1 MHDSAPAPFPSSC
14 RAGGSADRRCAAL
27 NHSFATYGSDQNGL
41 ICGFA
46 FEPDSAGRAL
56 TLDEA
61 RAWLAGTASRPGFL
75 WLHFN
80 LSNVAADRWLREH
93 LVLPPEFFEALQQGS
108 RSTRIE
114 DASDTLIAVV
124 NDVAF
129 EFSFDPS
136 EIATLWACVT
146 ERVVV
151 SARRHPLRSID
162 RLRQDVL
169 GGAKFASSV
178 ALLNHLMRDQ
188 GDVLVRIV
196 REATAQVDG
205 IEDTLLGGRLH
216 SKRGSLSQLRRVL
229 VRLQRLLA
237 PEPGAL
243 FRLLKAPPPWVSADD
258 LDELR
263 QSTEEFSLVLRDMLA
278 LQERIKL
285 LQEEMAAQIGEQ
297 TNRSVF
303 TLTVVTVLALPINI
317 IAGMLGM
324 NVGGIP
330 LAEHPHGF
338 LIIAAIIV
346 VFTVVAG
353 WLAFRWRNERV

>member
-1 MHDSAPAPFPSSC
+1 M
-14 RAGGSADRRCAAL
+14 AAL
-27 NHSFATYGSDQNGL
+27 PPLAPGAYGTDRFGL
-41 ICGFA
+41 ICGFR
-46 FEPDSAGRAL
+46 FSAGGAGTPV

-61 RAWLAGTASRPGFL
+61 LRELTGRGDGPGRDFL

-80 LSNVAADRWLREH
+80 LSVAAAEGWMRTH
-93 LVLPPEFFEALQQGS
+93 LALPTAFFDALHEGS

-114 DASDTLIAVV
+114 DAGEHLVAVV

-136 EIATLWACVT
+136 EIASLWLAVQPGLL
-146 ERVVV
+146 V
-151 SARRHPLRSID
+151 SARVQPLRSVD
-162 RLRQDVL
+162 RLREAVKD
-169 GGAKFASSV
+169 GARFAAPV
-178 ALLNHLMRDQ
+178 ALLNHLLRDQ

-196 REATAQVDG
+196 RGATGQVDTV
-205 IEDTLLGGRLH
+205 EDNLQTDRVRVQRAALG
-216 SKRGSLSQLRRVL
+216 QLRRVL

-243 FRLLKAPPPWVSADD
+243 FRLLRQPPPWLGEDE

-263 QSTEEFSLVLRDMLA
+263 QSTEEFSLVLRDLAA

-285 LQEEMAAQIGEQ
+285 LQEEITAQVGEQ
-297 TNRSVF
+297 TNRSLF

-317 IAGMLGM
+317 IAGLLGM

-330 LAEHPHGF
+330 LADHPHGF
-338 LIIAAIIV
+338 LIIGLLVLA
-346 VFTVVAG
+346 FTVIAG
-353 WLAFRWRNERV
+353 WLAFRRRS